1 MAASG
6 SSLPDIISSSR
17 TLSNEPESEQS
28 GSVTNNLVAILNRN
42 NHFSQDLVEN
52 TFDSCFLLKCLSR
65 RYDTYICWVELY
77 PRKEGVR
84 TTE

>member
-28 GSVTNNLVAILNRN
+28 GSVMGNNLLI
-42 NHFSQDLVEN
+42 FEP
-52 TFDSCFLLKCLSR
+52 K
-65 RYDTYICWVELY
+65 
-77 PRKEGVR
+77 
-84 TTE
+84 